1 MLTASYLEDSNDNS
15 ENHAITDEQGYLI
28 DPLNW
33 NRSFTERRAREAG
46 IELKDSHWQLVEII
60 REKYLNLGA
69 LPPLRSICK
78 AVGFDK
84 HELKQQFG
92 SCLNLWRMAGLPDP
106 GEEARAYMN

>member
-1 MLTASYLEDSNDNS
+1 MLAASYLEDSEDNS
-15 ENHAITDEQGYLI
+15 ENHAITDKQGYLI

-33 NRSFTERRAREAG
+33 DRSFTERRAREAG
-46 IELKDSHWQLVEII
+46 IELKDRHWRLVEII

>member
-1 MLTASYLEDSNDNS
+1 MLAASNFQYSDDNS
-15 ENHAITDEQGYLI
+15 EKHAITDEQGYLI

>member
-1 MLTASYLEDSNDNS
+1 MLADSIREYSDNNADYS
-15 ENHAITDEQGYLI
+15 VVTDEQGYLV
-28 DPLNW
+28 DPLDW
-33 NRSFTERRAREAG
+33 SRAFTERRAREAG
-46 IELKDSHWQLVEII
+46 IVLKDGHWRLVEMI

-84 HELKQQFG
+84 HELKLQFG
-92 SCLNLWRMAGLPDP
+92 SCLNLWKMAGLPDP

>member
-1 MLTASYLEDSNDNS
+1 MVAATYLEESADNS
-15 ENHAITDEQGYLI
+15 EHHVITDKHGYLI

-33 NRSFTERRAREAG
+33 NRAFTERRAREAG
-46 IELKDSHWQLVEII
+46 IELKDRHWQLVEII

-84 HELKQQFG
+84 HELKHQFG

>member
-1 MLTASYLEDSNDNS
+1 MLANSDLEYS
-15 ENHAITDEQGYLI
+15 EHTFDYSAITDKQGYLL
-28 DPLNW
+28 DPLDW
-33 NRSFTERRAREAG
+33 SPSFTQQRAREAG
-46 IELKDSHWQLVEII
+46 IELKDGHWQLVELI

-92 SCLNLWRMAGLPDP
+92 SCLNLWKIAGLPDP